1 MENRARRFKETLD
14 RKLEEVYKQFEVSK
28 KSYNNDNVI
37 DEIRRRL
44 KSNSYSSNNNDSFNG
59 QKSGVKQFED
69 EFSMF
74 YKIPKRSGDSSS
86 SKNNQTMKNL
96 DYDSESRYKS
106 SLKNYNYIDE
116 SRQLPQDN
124 SRMYT

>member
-14 RKLEEVYKQFEVSK
+14 RKLEEVYRQIEVSK
-28 KSYNNDNVI
+28 KSYAGENVV

-44 KSNSYSSNNNDSFNG
+44 KSNSYNNAREGEGFDG
-59 QKSGVKQFED
+59 QRSAVKQFED

-74 YKIPKRSGDSSS
+74 YKIPKKSTDLPSRT
-86 SKNNQTMKNL
+86 NQTMKNL

-106 SLKNYNYIDE
+106 SLKTYNY
-116 SRQLPQDN
+116 
-124 SRMYT
+124 

>member
-14 RKLEEVYKQFEVSK
+14 RKLQEVYRQIEASK
-28 KSYNNDNVI
+28 KSYGTENVV

-44 KSNSYSSNNNDSFNG
+44 KSSNTYMGSNNGYGAADTFDG

-74 YKIPKRSGDSSS
+74 YKIPKRSTDLSYT
-86 SKNNQTMKNL
+86 NNNTTIKNL
-96 DYDSESRYKS
+96 DYDS
-106 SLKNYNYIDE
+106 
-116 SRQLPQDN
+116 
-124 SRMYT
+124 